1 MPIFGLASMIHATVN
16 RMPGMTSGMIA
27 SAKNSVLNGVLV
39 RSFIQASAVPTHERE
54 HRGADGELQR
64 VEEQPGV
71 LAAEIGGAEI
81 LQRELRRRGW
91 RSAA

>member
-1 MPIFGLASMIHATVN
+1 MIHDTVN
-16 RMPGMTSGMIA
+16 RMPGITSGMIE

-54 HRGADGELQR
+54 HRGADRELHR
-64 VEEQPGV
+64 IEEQAGG
-71 LAAEIGGAEI
+71 LGAEIGAAEIVE
-81 LQRELRRRGW
+81 REFAPARP